1 MDNLAASRSTAR
13 WSWMD
18 RLFQIAC
25 AIILGSALLAFSKDR
40 LLKLFLPALNRQYIL
55 DLLGIL
61 LLIAVV
67 TLVFRWIFAVG
78 GEMRL
83 LREHFPEQIG
93 PQPGQLYIWT
103 ALFSI
108 LLGALGSLTGN
119 IIAFSAIFAVYSLGD
134 MWGQKLRDMQ
144 LKQAFRQTTAGVP
157 EDPTIHSKRQAIED
171 YYLEKPQ
178 MERSATIMFFSFTAL
193 SLALAGNASQS
204 PAVTEWL
211 YAAAYVV
218 VIANIV
224 ISEVVIWRW
233 RKTRDAVLGET
244 YSV

>member
-1 MDNLAASRSTAR
+1 MDNLTEPRATAI
-13 WSWMD
+13 WSLVD
-18 RLFQIAC
+18 RLFQFAC
-25 AIILGSALLAFSKDR
+25 AIILSSALVAFSKGR
-40 LLKLFLPALNRQYIL
+40 LLELFSPSLDREYVLNL
-55 DLLGIL
+55 FAVL
-61 LLIAVV
+61 LLITVV
-67 TLVFRWIFAVG
+67 ILVFRWIFAVL

-83 LREHFPEQIG
+83 LREYFPEQIK
-93 PQPGQLYIWT
+93 PPRSQVYVWT
-103 ALFSI
+103 VIFSI

-144 LKQAFRQTTAGVP
+144 LKPAFRQTTGEGS
-157 EDPTIHSKRQAIED
+157 EDLTPQSKRRAIEH
-171 YYLEKPQ
+171 YYVERPQ

-204 PAVTEWL
+204 SAVTEWL
-211 YAAAYVV
+211 HAAAYAL

-233 RKTRDAVLGET
+233 RKARDAVLGET
-244 YSV
+244 YSF